1 MKVTNSLG
9 KEIETNLDGRTFS
22 PFKGGEKHSG
32 ASKVQKDLITALK
45 NCGLKDGMTLSFHHQ
60 LRNGDQVLCKTLEAA
75 KDLGVKDIRL
85 AQTAMFDAHNPVIDY
100 INDGVVSRIEGSV
113 NGVVGDFISKNNP
126 LKAPVIL
133 RSHGGRW
140 AAVKTG
146 ELHPNI
152 AVIAASA
159 ADIRGNATGLMGES
173 AFGNIA
179 YSQVDAWH
187 ADKVVIVTDNIVDY
201 PCPYREIYEG
211 LVDTVV
217 EIERIGDPEKI
228 VSGSLQ
234 ITTDPSKLQIG
245 RSCVD
250 LMDAVGIIKDDM
262 IFQAGAG
269 GISLAALKYL
279 GERLQEKH
287 MVAGCSTGGL
297 TEFIVNM
304 YNQGVLKQ
312 VNTCQCFDTVAVD
325 FVRNHLKSASTI
337 GEYSDHTM
345 KGRNTDRLDTVILGA
360 TEVDTHFN
368 VNVNTHSD
376 GRMLHGI
383 GGHQDVSSTANLTII
398 TVPLFRKTNPIV
410 RELVTTVSTPGD
422 IIDAIVTDQGIAIN
436 PKRTDL
442 IKTVSQSLDLIPIET
457 LKEQAYE
464 ATGGPEE
471 PKLGKEVI
479 GMTKYFD
486 GTVLDNIYQVL
497 EE

>member
-1 MKVTNSLG
+1 MKVGNAAG
-9 KEIETNLDGRTFS
+9 RIIETKIDKRTFK
-22 PFKGGEKHSG
+22 PYAGGEKYSG
-32 ASKVQKDLITALK
+32 DSKVVKNLLEALK
-45 NCGLKDGMTLSFHHQ
+45 KSGLKNGMTLSFHHQ
-60 LRNGDQVLCKTLEAA
+60 LRNGDFVVNQTLESV
-75 KDLGVKDIRL
+75 KDAGVKDLRL
-85 AQTAMFDAHNPVIDY
+85 AQTAMFGVHEPLIDY
-100 INDGVVSRIEGSV
+100 IKDGVVTRIEGSV
-113 NGVVGDFISKNNP
+113 NGVVGDFISKDNP

-140 AAVKTG
+140 AAVKKG

-159 ADIRGNATGLMGES
+159 ADLRGNATGIIGKS

-179 YSQVDAWH
+179 YSQVDARH
-187 ADKVVIVTDNIVDY
+187 ADKVIIVTDNLMEY

-211 LVDTVV
+211 LVDYVV
-217 EIERIGDPEKI
+217 EVDKIGDPEKI

-234 ITTDPSKLQIG
+234 ITTDPMKLQIG
-245 RSCVD
+245 KRCAD
-250 LMDAVGIIKDDM
+250 LMDAAGIVKNDM

-279 GERLQEKH
+279 GESLKEKN
-287 MVAGCSTGGL
+287 MVAGCSTGGC

-304 YNQGVLKQ
+304 YNEGVLKQ

-325 FVRNHLKSASTI
+325 FVKKHLESQSTI
-337 GEYSDHTM
+337 GEYSDPTM

-360 TEVDTHFN
+360 TEVDTSFN

-383 GGHQDVSSTANLTII
+383 GGHQDVSAAANLTII
-398 TVPLFRKTNPIV
+398 TVPVFRKTNPVV
-410 RELVTTVSTPGD
+410 RENVTTISTPGD
-422 IIDAIVTDQGIAIN
+422 IVDAIVTNEGIAIN
-436 PKRTDL
+436 PKRKDL
-442 IKTVSQSLDLIPIET
+442 LKQLKGKIDLVPIDD
-457 LKEQAYE
+457 LQQMAYD
-464 ATGGPEE
+464 ATGGPQQPDLGEE
-471 PKLGKEVI
+471 II

-497 EE
+497 

>member
-1 MKVTNSLG
+1 LKTVNAAG
-9 KEIETNLDGRTFS
+9 KMIETEIDDRIFL
-22 PFKGGEKHSG
+22 PFTGGNKNSG
-32 ASKVQKDLITALK
+32 DSKVVKSLDEALK
-45 NCGLKDGMTLSFHHQ
+45 ICGLKDGMTLSFHHQ
-60 LRNGDQVLCKTLEAA
+60 LRNGDFVVNQTFESV

-85 AQTAMFDAHNPVIDY
+85 AQTAMFGVHEPLIDY
-100 INDGVVSRIEGSV
+100 IKEGILTRIEGSV

-140 AAVKTG
+140 SAVRSG

-159 ADIRGNATGLMGES
+159 ADARGNATGIIGKS

-187 ADKVVIVTDNIVDY
+187 ADKVIVVTDNLVEY

-211 LVDTVV
+211 LVDYVV
-217 EIERIGDPEKI
+217 EVDRIGNPEKI
-228 VSGSLQ
+228 VSASLK
-234 ITTDPSKLQIG
+234 ITDNPMKLKIA
-245 RSCVD
+245 SNCID
-250 LMDAVGIIKDDM
+250 IMDATGIIKNNM

-279 GERLQEKH
+279 GERLKEKNL
-287 MVAGCSTGGL
+287 VAGCSTGGL
-297 TEFIVNM
+297 TKFIVNM
-304 YNQGVLKQ
+304 YNEGVLKQ
-312 VNTCQCFDTVAVD
+312 VNCCQCFDTVAVD
-325 FVRNHLKSASTI
+325 FVRNHLESQSTI
-337 GEYSDHTM
+337 GEYSDPTM

-360 TEVDTHFN
+360 TEVDTKFN

-383 GGHQDVSSTANLTII
+383 GGHQDVSAAANLTII
-398 TVPLFRKTNPIV
+398 TVPVFRKTNPVV
-410 RELVTTVSTPGD
+410 RDLVTTITSPGD
-422 IIDAIVTDQGIAIN
+422 IIDAIVTNEGTAIN
-436 PKRTDL
+436 PKRKDL
-442 IKTVSQSLDLIPIET
+442 IEKAKGKIDLISIDK
-457 LKEQAYE
+457 LKEMSYE
-464 ATGGPEE
+464 ATGGPQE
-471 PKLGKEVI
+471 PNLGKDII

-497 EE
+497 

>member
-1 MKVTNSLG
+1 MQNSLG
-9 KEIETNLDGRTFS
+9 KKIETNIDNREFK
-22 PFKGGEKHSG
+22 PFKGGHKHSG
-32 ASKVQKDLITALK
+32 KTKLVKNLSKALK
-45 NCGLKDGMTLSFHHQ
+45 KSGLKNGNTISFHHQ
-60 LRNGDQVLCKTLEAA
+60 LRNGDFVLNKTL
-75 KDLGVKDIRL
+75 DTVKEMDVGDIRL
-85 AQTAMFDAHNPVIDY
+85 AQTAMFSVHEPLIEHIKEKTVT
-100 INDGVVSRIEGSV
+100 RIEGSV
-113 NGVVGDFISKNNP
+113 NGVVGDYISKNNP

-140 AAVKTG
+140 AAVKSG

-159 ADIRGNATGLMGES
+159 ADIRGNATGIIGKS

-187 ADKVVIVTDNIVDY
+187 ADKVIIVTDNLVDY

-211 LVDTVV
+211 LVDFVV
-217 EIERIGDPEKI
+217 EVDKIGDPEKI
-228 VSGSLQ
+228 VSGSLK
-234 ITTDPSKLQIG
+234 ITKNPVKLDIG
-245 RSCVD
+245 KQCVD
-250 LMDAVGIIKDDM
+250 LMDAAGLIKNDM

-279 GERLQEKH
+279 GERLREKN
-287 MVAGCSTGGL
+287 MVAACSTGGC

-304 YNQGVLKQ
+304 YNEGFLKQ

-325 FVRNHLKSASTI
+325 FVRNHLEAQSTI

-360 TEVDTHFN
+360 TEVDTDFN
-368 VNVNTHSD
+368 INVNTHSD

-383 GGHQDVSSTANLTII
+383 GGHQDVSAAANLTII
-398 TVPLFRKTNPIV
+398 TVPVFRKKNPIV
-410 RELVTTVSTPGD
+410 IDKVTTVTTPGD
-422 IIDAIVTDQGIAIN
+422 IVDAIVTDKGIAIN
-436 PKRTDL
+436 PKRKDL
-442 IKTVSQSLDLIPIET
+442 IEKVKGKINLVSIEDLKKI
-457 LKEQAYE
+457 AYDE
-464 ATGGPEE
+464 TGGPQK
-471 PKLGKEVI
+471 PTLGSDIV

-497 EE
+497 